1 MGMVGYLVALPES
14 KLAELRANEDLV
26 EEFLFPDDGDS
37 EPENSIDIDKAWHG
51 IHFLLTGEAEGGPE
65 PLSLAVIGGEEF
77 GPDLGYGPPSFLTPA
92 EVKAIAEALKP
103 LGRTELAARF
113 DPQEMERKEIYPEV
127 IWTRD
132 GDDALDYVIE
142 NYEVLRDMYLEAAAR
157 GDAIIQLL
165 A

>member
-14 KLAELRANEDLV
+14 KLAELRADEDLV

-37 EPENSIDIDKAWHG
+37 EPENSIDLDKAWHG
-51 IHFLLTGEAEGGPE
+51 IHYLLTSEPEGGPE

-77 GPDLGYGPPSFLTPA
+77 GPDIGYGPPRFLTSA
-92 EVKAIAEALKP
+92 QVQSIAEALKP
-103 LGRTELAARF
+103 LGRAEVAARF
-113 DPQEMERKEIYPEV
+113 DPQDMERKEIYPDV

-132 GDDALDYVIE
+132 SGEALDYVLE
-142 NYEVLRDMYLEAAAR
+142 NYEVLRDHYLDAAAR
-157 GDAIIQLL
+157 GDAMVQLL

>member
-14 KLAELRANEDLV
+14 KLAELRADEELV

-37 EPENSIDIDKAWHG
+37 EPENSIDLDKAWHG
-51 IHFLLTGEAEGGPE
+51 IHYLLTGEAEGGPE

-77 GPDLGYGPPSFLTPA
+77 GPDIGYGPSRFLVSA
-92 EVKAIAEALKP
+92 QVQAIAEALKP
-103 LGRTELAARF
+103 LGREELAARF
-113 DPQEMERKEIYPEV
+113 DPQDMERKDIYPDV

-132 GDDALDYVIE
+132 GDEALDYVLE
-142 NYEVLRDMYLEAAAR
+142 NYDVLRDHYLKAAAR
-157 GDAIIQLL
+157 GDAMVQLL

>member
-1 MGMVGYLVALPES
+1 MGMVAYLVALPEA
-14 KLAELRANEDLV
+14 KLAELRANEELV
-26 EEFLFPDDGDS
+26 EEFLFPDDGES

-51 IHFLLTGEAEGGPE
+51 IHFLLTGEAEGGAE
-65 PLSLAVIGGEEF
+65 PLSLAVTGGEEF
-77 GPDLGYGPPSFLTPA
+77 GPDLGYGPPSFLSSA

-103 LGRTELAARF
+103 LGRSELAARF

-132 GDDALDYVIE
+132 GDDALDYVLE

-157 GDAIIQLL
+157 GDAIIQLI